1 MSIEIVESTEA
12 SRVSR
17 TDDDRWALLVRVI
30 GEVFPDAVA
39 SPYVQNGATDAR
51 RFSPWC
57 DHVYRFAP
65 LRMSDADRARLH
77 AADEQVA
84 VATLAEGVRFMT
96 RLIEE
101 ACA

>member
-1 MSIEIVESTEA
+1 MIAIIDYQAGNLTSVQLALESLGAVGEIT
-12 SRVSR
+12 
-17 TDDDRWALLVRVI
+17 
-30 GEVFPDAVA
+30 
-39 SPYVQNGATDAR
+39 
-51 RFSPWC
+51 
-57 DHVYRFAP
+57 
-65 LRMSDADRARLH
+65 ADPARLH